1 MARRVVSSGTG
12 SDGSAT
18 TSEKHASHGRTIQ
31 SRNHSDSLA
40 QPQPKDRSIAG
51 GTGRSSYSV
60 NHAQAEAEMEHGGK
74 SKTSRSR
81 SGDFVDARNLA
92 GEDFVAKTL
101 EETTGTLG
109 VATRPKVVDFS
120 ARLKERRKANTRVV
134 AMRAFVSAVVAAV
147 VVALAWLFFFSSVFR
162 LEPGNISVV
171 GANEWVSESQ
181 VLDIAGQQAGKSILL
196 VSNND
201 VEKKIKEIPGVTSAQ
216 SKKQLPN
223 SLEVTIK
230 AQKPAAMLKTGED
243 SMTAVD
249 SKARILNSVSGASVD
264 GIPVIEVK
272 DVDTSLS
279 NRSIKEALK
288 ILSSLPESMRN
299 SITKV
304 TAETQDSITTEI
316 NGGDRVIVWG
326 DSSDL
331 KLKKAVVDKIINDP
345 NVIGD
350 KHNVD
355 VSAPLRPII
364 K

>member
-1 MARRVVSSGTG
+1 MARRVISSGKDVQETDQSG
-12 SDGSAT
+12 GRRSGRSIS
-18 TSEKHASHGRTIQ
+18 SEHAEGRSIEGY
-31 SRNHSDSLA
+31 A
-40 QPQPKDRSIAG
+40 DRSK
-51 GTGRSSYSV
+51 
-60 NHAQAEAEMEHGGK
+60 AEG
-74 SKTSRSR
+74 
-81 SGDFVDARNLA
+81 FVDARRLQS
-92 GEDFVAKTL
+92 EDLVSKTL
-101 EETTGTLG
+101 QETTGTIG
-109 VATRPKVVDFS
+109 IMTRPKVVDFGE
-120 ARLKERRKANTRVV
+120 RLKERRQAGARAIVLRVLIGLVV
-134 AMRAFVSAVVAAV
+134 AVVLGAVV
-147 VVALAWLFFFSSVFR
+147 WLFLFSSVFR

-181 VLDIAGQQAGKSILL
+181 VLDIARQQSGKSLFL
-196 VSNND
+196 VS
-201 VEKKIKEIPGVTSAQ
+201 EGVTSAK

-230 AQKPAAMLKTGED
+230 AQKPAAMLKTSED
-243 SMTAVD
+243 HMTAVD
-249 SKARILNSVSGASVD
+249 SKGRVLNSVSGVSVE
-264 GIPVIEVK
+264 GIPVIEVQN
-272 DVDTSLS
+272 VDASLS
-279 NRSIKEALK
+279 RRPIKEALK

-304 TAETQDSITTEI
+304 TAATQDSITTEL

-331 KLKKAVVDKIINDP
+331 KLKKAVVDKIVNDP

>member
-1 MARRVVSSGTG
+1 M
-12 SDGSAT
+12 
-18 TSEKHASHGRTIQ
+18 
-31 SRNHSDSLA
+31 
-40 QPQPKDRSIAG
+40 
-51 GTGRSSYSV
+51 
-60 NHAQAEAEMEHGGK
+60 
-74 SKTSRSR
+74 
-81 SGDFVDARNLA
+81 
-92 GEDFVAKTL
+92 
-101 EETTGTLG
+101 
-109 VATRPKVVDFS
+109 VDFS

-134 AMRAFVSAVVAAV
+134 AMRAFVSAAVAAV
-147 VVALAWLFFFSSVFR
+147 VVALAWLFFFSSLFR

-181 VLDIAGQQAGKSILL
+181 VLDIADQQAGKSILL

-304 TAETQDSITTEI
+304 TAETQDSITTET

>member
-1 MARRVVSSGTG
+1 MTRRVISSGTG
-12 SDGSAT
+12 SNGSAT
-18 TSEKHASHGRTIQ
+18 TPENQTSHGRTIQ
-31 SRNHSDSLA
+31 SRKHSDA
-40 QPQPKDRSIAG
+40 GKQVQPKGRSVAG
-51 GTGRSSYSV
+51 GAGRASSSGKKTQENTVESGNKGSV
-60 NHAQAEAEMEHGGK
+60 
-74 SKTSRSR
+74 SRSR
-81 SGDFVDARNLA
+81 SGEV
-92 GEDFVAKTL
+92 
-101 EETTGTLG
+101 
-109 VATRPKVVDFS
+109 TRPKVVDFS
-120 ARLKERRKANTRVV
+120 ARLKERRKANARVV
-134 AMRAFVSAVVAAV
+134 AMRACVSAAVIVVAG
-147 VVALAWLFFFSSVFR
+147 ALVWLFFFSSVFR
-162 LEPGNISVV
+162 LESGNISVV

-216 SKKQLPN
+216 SKKKLPD

-249 SKARILNSVSGASVD
+249 SKGRILNSVSGASVE

-272 DVDTSLS
+272 DVETSLS

-326 DSSDL
+326 DSSGL

>member
-1 MARRVVSSGTG
+1 M
-12 SDGSAT
+12 
-18 TSEKHASHGRTIQ
+18 
-31 SRNHSDSLA
+31 
-40 QPQPKDRSIAG
+40 
-51 GTGRSSYSV
+51 
-60 NHAQAEAEMEHGGK
+60 
-74 SKTSRSR
+74 
-81 SGDFVDARNLA
+81 
-92 GEDFVAKTL
+92 
-101 EETTGTLG
+101 
-109 VATRPKVVDFS
+109 
-120 ARLKERRKANTRVV
+120 
-134 AMRAFVSAVVAAV
+134 
-147 VVALAWLFFFSSVFR
+147 
-162 LEPGNISVV
+162 
-171 GANEWVSESQ
+171 SESQ
-181 VLDIAGQQAGKSILL
+181 VLDIAGRQAGKSILL

-201 VEKKIKEIPGVTSAQ
+201 VEKTIKEIPGVTSAQ
-216 SKKQLPN
+216 SKKQFPN

-249 SKARILNSVSGASVD
+249 SKGRILNSVSGASVD

-288 ILSSLPESMRN
+288 ILSSLSESMRN

-316 NGGDRVIVWG
+316 NGGGRVIVWG